1 MPALKALFPA
11 FLCSTIAQLAAGGA
25 ELNVPENILFE
36 SGTEYANPDNQ
47 HLQLNIAR
55 PKKSDHLLPCVLCI
69 HGGGFRAGNRD
80 SYNPLLIN
88 LAGRGYVAVSTSYR
102 LAPKYQFPAAIFDVK
117 AVVRWLKANAGL
129 YQIDPDRIGVTGDS
143 AGGHLAQFLGVT
155 ADVKQFEGDE
165 GNYAQSTRVTCV
177 VNKYGPSDF
186 TKSYGKSVDA
196 AEVLPLW
203 LGGNMEPAAEK
214 HVISSPLNWV
224 TPAAAPTLILHGTD
238 DKYVAYEQG
247 VWMRDRLQAAGGHVE
262 MLTFEGAGHGFKGA
276 DAERAEAAMYAFF
289 DKQLKNAPDGRSAKL

>member
-55 PKKSDHLLPCVLCI
+55 PKKPDHLLPCVLCI

-80 SYNPLLIN
+80 SYNPLLIQ
-88 LAGRGYVAVSTSYR
+88 LAGLGYVAVSTSYR

-117 AVVRWLKANAGL
+117 AAVRWLKANAGL
-129 YQIDPDRIGVTGDS
+129 YQIDPDRIGVIGDS

-155 ADVKQFEGDE
+155 ADLRQFEGDE
-165 GNYAQSTRVTCV
+165 GNDAQSTRVACV
-177 VNKYGPSDF
+177 VNRYGPSDF

-203 LGGNMEPAAEK
+203 LGGNLETARER
-214 HVISSPLNWV
+214 HIRSSPLNWV
-224 TPAAAPTLILHGTD
+224 TPNAAPTLILHGTE

-247 VWMRDRLQAAGGHVE
+247 VWMRDRLQACGVE
-262 MLTFEGAGHGFKGA
+262 VELLTFQGAGHGFKGA
-276 DAERAEAAMYAFF
+276 DAEKAWKAALDFF
-289 DKQLKNAPDGRSAKL
+289 DRHLKPAK